1 MASLGLSHQS
11 LTLQLVSGVFEY
23 FYETEL
29 AVSRVKSVCN
39 DVQFLNDA
47 LRGQLFQIFAT
58 SRTLFLKKK
67 KNYT

>member
-47 LRGQLFQIFAT
+47 LRG
-58 SRTLFLKKK
+58 
-67 KNYT
+67 

>member
-29 AVSRVKSVCN
+29 AVSRVKSVYN

-47 LRGQLFQIFAT
+47 LGG
-58 SRTLFLKKK
+58 
-67 KNYT
+67 